1 MLVPVLMGSWVELK
15 RVGNPHS
22 HRAEEIPLESRL
34 LNEAWGFGSKYLQ
47 FLLLSLPT
55 LARPPVVSAADTYE
69 LSWWS
74 IDGGG
79 TMNSSA
85 GEYSVSGTIGQPD
98 AGIFSGGGYTLTGG
112 FWGVNPFGMIYL
124 PLIIRN

>member
-1 MLVPVLMGSWVELK
+1 MKPRLVHLIKL
-15 RVGNPHS
+15 
-22 HRAEEIPLESRL
+22 AL
-34 LNEAWGFGSKYLQ
+34 L
-47 FLLLSLPT
+47 FLLLSVPT
-55 LARPPVVSAADTYE
+55 LFRPLALSAAVAYD
-69 LSWWS
+69 LRWWS

-79 TMNSSA
+79 TMNASA
-85 GEYSVSGTIGQPD
+85 GEYSLSGTIGQPD